1 MTKPRI
7 LVVEDEAII
16 AADLQATL
24 TRLGYEVPD
33 TVDTGERAIARAAE
47 LRPDLVLMDIRLRG
61 ELDGIAAAEAIQR
74 ARDVPVIF
82 LTAYTDEETLRR
94 ARLTLPFAYVVKP
107 YQEAQLRTAIGVALD
122 KHQHDAERARRAS
135 LLDAVLGSLA
145 SAVLVLDADGRIQYA
160 NRAARDV
167 LDPRGKDLV
176 GRAVSSVLT
185 LDSRHSPTLAQAIAR
200 AMSGSETDVHPMS
213 IVPARGSGDLLS
225 CHVAP
230 LALPTGVAAL
240 VLLGA
245 GEGAPL
251 SREARRARAAL
262 MERISDLV

>member
-24 TRLGYEVPD
+24 TRLGYEVPE
-33 TVDTGERAIARAAE
+33 TVDTGESAIARAAE

-61 ELDGIAAAEAIQR
+61 TLDGIAAAEEIQR

-107 YQEAQLRTAIGVALD
+107 FQEAQLRTAIGVALD
-122 KHQHDAERARRAS
+122 KHRHDAERARRAS
-135 LLDAVLGSLA
+135 LLDAVLGSLE
-145 SAVLVLDADGRIQYA
+145 SAVLVLDAAGRIQYA
-160 NRAARDV
+160 NRAACAI
-167 LDPRGKDLV
+167 LGARGEDLV
-176 GRAVSSVLT
+176 GRAVSDVLT
-185 LDSRHSPTLAQAIAR
+185 LHSRHSPTLAQAIAR
-200 AMSGSETDVHPMS
+200 ALGGSETDVHPGS
-213 IVPARGSGDLLS
+213 IVPARGSGAPLS

-230 LALPTGVAAL
+230 LALPTGVAVL

-245 GEGAPL
+245 GEAAPL
-251 SREARRARAAL
+251 GREAGRARAAL
-262 MERISDLV
+262 MERIAELV